1 MELLDEIIIIIRLY
15 YDGLNLDNLIK
26 RFEPNLVYIALNS
39 PIYANIR
46 LAIQNERREALNAYN
61 NIDRE

>member
-15 YDGLNLDNLIK
+15 YDGLNLDNLNN
-26 RFEPNLVYIALNS
+26 RFEPNLVNIALKS

-46 LAIQNERREALNAYN
+46 EAIQNERREALNDYN
-61 NIDRE
+61 QLNRA